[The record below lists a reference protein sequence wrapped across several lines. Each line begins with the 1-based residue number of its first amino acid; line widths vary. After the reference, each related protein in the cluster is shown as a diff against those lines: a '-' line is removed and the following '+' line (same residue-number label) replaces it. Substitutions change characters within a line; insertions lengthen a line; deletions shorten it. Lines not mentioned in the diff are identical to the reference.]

1 MSDPSKPGQILI
13 FCPMPYSGRGPP
25 QSCVALMGRSGRFGL
40 REELFVPRAT
50 KRITRDVVIT
60 QTLPLPVRY
69 LPWKMASSSS
79 AAAMDKVFRAA
90 LGRGRSTPTIAW
102 MWPTA
107 PIELLRHAKSSGAV
121 LVREMINCSRAAAI
135 PILDAAYDELGLAP
149 SHGISV
155 ESAQIEREELAE
167 YDRVFASNSLVE
179 RSVAEAGVEVSR
191 VIPTAF
197 GWSPERYRFSDHAY
211 RPGFK
216 RALYV
221 GTVNVGKGVPY
232 LLKAWQK
239 SGIDGELIIAG
250 SVHPELTPFLE
261 PYRSD
266 PSIRFLD
273 YVEDMSALYNTSDFL
288 VFPSLAEG
296 GPQVV
301 YEAAGA
307 GLPVI
312 TTETAKGRVIAHD
325 VNGLIVPSA
334 NVDDLA
340 AAMATLASS
349 PDLRER
355 LGRQGRIDAQRY
367 IYDTIADQRA
377 ESFAAL
383 LRPSAI

>member
-25 QSCVALMGRSGRFGL
+25 QSCVSLMGRSARFGL
-40 REELFVPRAT
+40 GEQMFIPRAT
-50 KRITRDVVIT
+50 RRITRDVVIT
-60 QTLPLPVRY
+60 QTLPLAARY
-69 LPWKMASSSS
+69 LPWKLASSWSGP
-79 AAAMDKVFRAA
+79 AMEKAFRAA
-90 LGRGRSTPTIAW
+90 LDRSASKPTIAW

-107 PIELLRHAKSSGAV
+107 PIELLRHAKSQGVV

-135 PILDAAYDELGLAP
+135 PILDAAYDELGMAAT
-149 SHGISV
+149 HGISIK
-155 ESAQIEREELAE
+155 SAEIENEELAE
-167 YDRVFASNSLVE
+167 YDRVFASNSFVE
-179 RSVAEAGVEVSR
+179 RSVAEAGVEASR

-197 GWSPERYRFSDHAY
+197 GWSPERYRFSDDHAY
-211 RPGFK
+211 RPGFR

-239 SGIDGELIIAG
+239 SGIDGELVIAG
-250 SVHPELTPFLE
+250 SVHPELTNFLE
-261 PYRSD
+261 PYRRD
-266 PSIRFLD
+266 PSIKFLD
-273 YVEDMSALYNTSDFL
+273 YVEDMSELYNSSDFL

-312 TTETAKGRVIAHD
+312 TTETAKGRVVEHD
-325 VNGLIVPSA
+325 INGLIVPSA
-334 NVDDLA
+334 NVDELA
-340 AAMATLASS
+340 AAMVALAKT

-355 LGRQGRIDAQRY
+355 LGRQGKLDAQRY
-367 IYDTIADQRA
+367 IYDRIAEERA

-383 LRPSAI
+383 L